1 VTFNIQHLDQTAVV
15 KNGNA
20 FHLASACNSAACLE
34 FILEHASEMD
44 KASMSDE
51 GLTPVHI
58 AAYEGYVDA
67 MKLLLKKGF
76 SAMTESRYGFTPM
89 HMAVLGG
96 SLPTVQCLLEHGA
109 PQTLDANGRTPRRI
123 SLELGFDG
131 IYEFLGGDTRG
142 GSKELS
148 SFQELAESVEP
159 IERLAISF
167 ERAMEEEDYES
178 MKLLIYQGCPVDV
191 PLPSRQ
197 GLSALLVA
205 LEEENLVMGEWLLQ
219 EGASALQAD
228 FEGEVLENVIDIA
241 AGRSSLNPLL
251 PELFLK
257 YLLEG
262 GDLKFGF
269 ELPLHEAIDKG
280 NTKGLE
286 ILLEVAEEYPHY
298 IR

>member
-1 VTFNIQHLDQTAVV
+1 
-15 KNGNA
+15 
-20 FHLASACNSAACLE
+20 
-34 FILEHASEMD
+34 
-44 KASMSDE
+44 
-51 GLTPVHI
+51 
-58 AAYEGYVDA
+58 
-67 MKLLLKKGF
+67 
-76 SAMTESRYGFTPM
+76 
-89 HMAVLGG
+89 
-96 SLPTVQCLLEHGA
+96 
-109 PQTLDANGRTPRRI
+109 
-123 SLELGFDG
+123 
-131 IYEFLGGDTRG
+131 
-142 GSKELS
+142 
-148 SFQELAESVEP
+148 
-159 IERLAISF
+159 
-167 ERAMEEEDYES
+167 
-178 MKLLIYQGCPVDV
+178 
-191 PLPSRQ
+191 
-197 GLSALLVA
+197 LSALLVA

-228 FEGEVLENVIDIA
+228 FKGEVLENAIDIA